1 MSHSVPRR
9 VVEAFYQAYVSRD
22 PDRIG
27 LCLDDDVEW
36 LVAGPVE
43 VMQVCGHWHGKS
55 AVIDRFARQVP
66 QVIDFRDLQIEQLL
80 VDGEASAM
88 CGRIICV
95 HRRTGR
101 LISHRVAHFVRY
113 RDEKVI
119 SFLAINDSLDA
130 AEQFMDRR
138 VDFLG
143 TSEPPEGDL
152 VVI

>member
-27 LCLDDDVEW
+27 LWLDDDVEW

>member
-1 MSHSVPRR
+1 MTHSVPRR
-9 VVEAFYQAYVSRD
+9 IVEAFYQAYVSRD

-27 LCLDDDVEW
+27 ACLHDEVEW
-36 LVAGPVE
+36 LVTGPVE
-43 VMQVCGHWHGKS
+43 VMQVCGHWHGKT

-66 QVIDFRDLQIEQLL
+66 QVIGFRDLQIEQLL

-88 CGRIICV
+88 CGRIVCV

-113 RDEKVI
+113 CDEKVI

-138 VDFLG
+138 VDFPG
-143 TSEPPEGDL
+143 PVEPSDGDL
-152 VVI
+152 IVI